1 MPTPYYDFPTCA
13 KSLEPLGSC
22 LFVVQGLMLLSAG
35 RLSCQKHLIEETYPI
50 LGTKRSFRMG
60 VRVGSAAADD
70 PEGPRPKK
78 KKVSIEVQSRS
89 ALGT

>member
-1 MPTPYYDFPTCA
+1 MPTPYCDFPTCA

-35 RLSCQKHLIEETYPI
+35 WLSCQKHPIEETK
-50 LGTKRSFRMG
+50 GSFKMG
-60 VRVGSAAADD
+60 VRVGSAAVDD
-70 PEGPRPKK
+70 PEGPCPKK

-89 ALGT
+89 ALGA